1 MDYSEIRDLI
11 IKEIQTDKQLL
22 TSFLAINRMIEDK
35 TATYTALAEFSKV
48 LGDRVGQNIIKN
60 IIEDIPEGELT
71 EFAEK
76 CLAPIYKDMET
87 TMLMLC
93 NNVQFMQNA
102 KAKIGLAP
110 VNVQLDESRINN
122 AVRRFA
128 EAVDFASVKFLANS
142 NTAKSIARNVVNESI
157 KQNSEFQEKAGLNV
171 LISRNENGKC
181 CDWCKKV
188 SGTFTSFEDLPV
200 GFWAIHKGCSC
211 TIDYKVGKTK
221 SRLKFSTNENGKLEK
236 YVEDIKN
243 EEVEKLLDNEE
254 KSGKIYVEKLV
265 DTYIKDPLLLGETT
279 PESKYKDLI
288 KNGVDVLPLNAG
300 SLKGIPYLK
309 GGGFKANGIKDG
321 KYFQYHPATRS
332 HHDNE
337 YYKLCSGQSGANRY
351 DMNGNPI
358 KIR

>member
-22 TSFLAINRMIEDK
+22 TSFLAINKMIEDK

-171 LISRNENGKC
+171 LLSRSDNGGC
-181 CDWCKKV
+181 CKWCKTV
-188 SGTFTSFEDLPV
+188 TGTFTSFEDLPV
-200 GFWAIHKGCSC
+200 GFWAIHNGCGC

-221 SRLKFSTNENGKLEK
+221 SRLKFSTNENGKLKK
-236 YVEDIKN
+236 YVEDIN
-243 EEVEKLLDNEE
+243 FVN
-254 KSGKIYVEKLV
+254 
-265 DTYIKDPLLLGETT
+265 
-279 PESKYKDLI
+279 
-288 KNGVDVLPLNAG
+288 
-300 SLKGIPYLK
+300 
-309 GGGFKANGIKDG
+309 
-321 KYFQYHPATRS
+321 
-332 HHDNE
+332 
-337 YYKLCSGQSGANRY
+337 
-351 DMNGNPI
+351 
-358 KIR
+358 